1 MVDEAAAGEDEDFGV
16 DAAAAAEEEED
27 MERDIPRLRRDRA
40 VVYQIRFEFETTEKW
55 NFSE

>member
-16 DAAAAAEEEED
+16 EAAAAAEEED

-40 VVYQIRFEFETTEKW
+40 AVYQIRFEFETTEIW